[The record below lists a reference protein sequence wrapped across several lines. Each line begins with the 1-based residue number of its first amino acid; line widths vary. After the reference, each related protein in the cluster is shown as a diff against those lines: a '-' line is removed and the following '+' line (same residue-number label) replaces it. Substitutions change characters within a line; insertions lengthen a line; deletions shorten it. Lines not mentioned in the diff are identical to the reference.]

1 MMFAVQ
7 NPEASVTFTILVVRF
22 AAFLFD
28 DLTPIAIIESVS
40 SEQLITT
47 QASHQGK
54 RISAFFHAGSFGF
67 S

>member
-7 NPEASVTFTILVVRF
+7 NPEASITFTILVVRF

-47 QASHQGK
+47 
-54 RISAFFHAGSFGF
+54 
-67 S
+67 